1 MANEVRIKKTVYNKE
16 QFKKVVDNE
25 FKTFIQ
31 PIVLDSDL
39 TIEEFFEAYRKLYYE
54 LPLEGDDSHTT
65 LIVESSKLVE
75 FEKDTENIQPLL
87 DEIAVLREQ
96 NNELNKQLLDLEQAQ
111 LVR

>member
-39 TIEEFFEAYRKLYYE
+39 TIEEFFDFEEDDFYVVKNKIVQNQPDIEKRKVSE
-54 LPLEGDDSHTT
+54 LSINKSLSYLKIKNINE
-65 LIVESSKLVE
+65 
-75 FEKDTENIQPLL
+75 EKFMFIECI
-87 DEIAVLREQ
+87 
-96 NNELNKQLLDLEQAQ
+96 KK
-111 LVR
+111 